1 MYGIRE
7 RGYRDDE
14 WMRRNTNMNYGGK
27 KIGPEKPTQREGGQ
41 KENSVPCQERFDQN
55 IKMKIDHLGVC
66 MRDSVHLPSTSGAPS
81 TQ

>member
-27 KIGPEKPTQREGGQ
+27 KIGPEKPTQRE
-41 KENSVPCQERFDQN
+41 EREAKKKIPFHARRDL
-55 IKMKIDHLGVC
+55 IKTL
-66 MRDSVHLPSTSGAPS
+66 R
-81 TQ
+81 